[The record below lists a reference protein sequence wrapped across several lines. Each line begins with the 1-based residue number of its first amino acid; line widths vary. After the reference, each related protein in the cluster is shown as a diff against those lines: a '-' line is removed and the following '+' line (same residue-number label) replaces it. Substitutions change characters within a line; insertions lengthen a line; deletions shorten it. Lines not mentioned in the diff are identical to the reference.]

1 MTTADRL
8 LQLAL
13 LLLLLLQLPLGPPGL
28 LPVLVPVLLLLLW
41 ARPLPPR
48 LAPLPVLPWLL
59 LFPWGERDRW
69 LAAAVLGLL
78 LLAGLQWLEAR
89 QEGVG
94 PDRRRRT
101 VLLLLVLTA
110 LQGVLAPDLLPALGQ
125 ILVVLLALAALVA
138 GEAVPPL
145 RARRLAWTA
154 LLLPAAA
161 LPLVLTLFLL
171 LPRLPP
177 LWSLPAASGSAVTGL
192 SERLEPG
199 SLARL
204 VRSDAL
210 ALRVLLP
217 GAPPP
222 PQERYWRV
230 LVQDRS
236 DGRSWWAAPEA
247 PLLPPRPRSRG
258 SNDGQLW
265 ISEPSDLTALPWA
278 GAGNP
283 SPTALRID
291 ARGRLQT
298 PPGSG
303 SQRWR
308 YRLTDAAGDGDGGGW
323 QRIPPDRDDRD
334 LPAAVNPRLQALGR
348 TWAHLEPARRPE
360 AARRWF
366 QEQGFRYSLEPGPL
380 DPRNPLDDFLF
391 ERRVGFCEHHAA
403 AFTALMRAAGL
414 SARVVSG
421 YQGGEWFPSAGGG
434 GVLEVRQRDAHAW
447 SEVWLPGAG
456 WQRFDPTA
464 WVAPTRLEAGLE
476 AQLDPEERRRLRAL
490 PGWWRQLARG
500 WSRLDMAWA
509 RWVTGFD
516 AGDQRRL
523 LAGLPGHG
531 SRWQGLLGLGAMGL
545 AVGLGGL
552 VIRIGMPRSTS
563 ADPLRRQLDRSL
575 RRCARRGLG
584 PGPGEGLRHWRQRV
598 SAARPD
604 LRGLLLRIEGLY
616 DHLRFAPQVPPPP
629 VARRLRRIDRRLAR
643 RLRRPGRD

>member
-13 LLLLLLQLPLGPPGL
+13 LLLVLLQIPLGPPAL
-28 LPVLVPVLLLLLW
+28 LPVLLPVVVLLLRG
-41 ARPLPPR
+41 RPLPSR

-59 LFPWGERDRW
+59 LFPWGDRDRW

-78 LLAGLQWLEAR
+78 LLAGLLWLEAR
-89 QEGVG
+89 QEGAG
-94 PDRRRRT
+94 PDRRRRS
-101 VLLLLVLTA
+101 VLMLLVLAA

-125 ILVVLLALAALVA
+125 ILAVLLAVAALVA
-138 GEAVPPL
+138 GEVVPPL
-145 RARRLAWTA
+145 RVRRLAWTA

-177 LWSLPAASGSAVTGL
+177 LWSLPTGSGTAVTGL

-236 DGRSWWAAPEA
+236 DGRIWWAAPTA
-247 PLLPPRPRSRG
+247 PLLPVSSRLRP
-258 SNDGQLW
+258 SNDGPLW
-265 ISEPSDLTALPWA
+265 MSEPADLTVLPWP
-278 GAGNP
+278 GAGEP
-283 SPTALRID
+283 AEAPLRID
-291 ARGRLQT
+291 ARGQLQT
-298 PPGSG
+298 PPGAG
-303 SQRWR
+303 SRRWR
-308 YRLTDAAGDGDGGGW
+308 YRFTAAAEAW
-323 QRIPPDRDDRD
+323 RQIPPEPLDRAM
-334 LPAAVNPRLQALGR
+334 PAAVNPRLQALGQS
-348 TWAHLEPARRPE
+348 WAGLAPAERPE

-366 QEQGFRYSLEPGPL
+366 QAQGFRYSLEPGPL
-380 DPRNPLDDFLF
+380 DPGHPLDDFLF

-414 SARVVSG
+414 PARVVSG
-421 YQGGEWFPSAGGG
+421 YQGGEWFPAPGGG
-434 GVLEVRQRDAHAW
+434 GLLEVRQRDAHAW
-447 SEVWLPGAG
+447 SEVWLPEAG
-456 WQRFDPTA
+456 WQRVDPTA

-476 AQLDPEERRRLRAL
+476 AQLDPEERRRLGGL
-490 PGWWRQLARG
+490 PL
-500 WSRLDMAWA
+500 WSRLDRAWA
-509 RWVTGFD
+509 RWVIGFD

-531 SRWQGLLGLGAMGL
+531 SRWQGLLGLGAMALAIGL
-545 AVGLGGL
+545 GALLISVGL
-552 VIRIGMPRSTS
+552 PRVTA

-584 PGPGEGLRHWRQRV
+584 PAPGEGLHHWRQRV

-616 DHLRFAPQVPPPP
+616 GRLRFAPQAPPPA
-629 VARRLRRIDRRLAR
+629 VARHLRRLDRRLAR
-643 RLRRPGRD
+643 RLRGR